1 VYPGFG
7 ELTWITPY
15 GFMLIVA
22 LSCGWH
28 YARQR
33 AAKAGIDVSHV
44 DLAVPLVF
52 AISIIGVKFL
62 TLISPGDAEFASTFE
77 QAPARFRLFGM
88 LFVGVPVLFVYSRL
102 AKLSFCG
109 LLDLFALPVLL
120 WVAIVRLGC
129 FMAGCCWGDLTQEH
143 EALAGISDHRLN
155 TQVLTVAW
163 LSGDWVAT
171 AVSFP
176 AESLAWQQHL
186 ALGLIEA
193 DAIASLPVHPTQ
205 LYELALIAVL
215 LLFLRKMEN
224 RQRARGLIALSAL
237 IGYATLRF
245 IIEFLRAD
253 STLVLGALTFT
264 QIICITLLLL
274 APLIKHLTPRIE

>member
-77 QAPARFRLFGM
+77 QA
-88 LFVGVPVLFVYSRL
+88 
-102 AKLSFCG
+102 
-109 LLDLFALPVLL
+109 LDLFALPVLL

-253 STLVLGALTFT
+253 STLVLGTLTFT